1 MRFTFAILLA
11 LAFAPGVN
19 AYTGPGLGLGI
30 IGTVVGILFS
40 LLLAILA
47 IFWYPLKRL
56 WKTATNKT
64 EAEDDSSEE
73 EPPPLTKNPSD
84 SV

>member
-11 LAFAPGVN
+11 LAFAPGVH

-40 LLLAILA
+40 FLLAILA

-56 WKTATNKT
+56 WKTATTK
-64 EAEDDSSEE
+64 AEDDSSEE
-73 EPPPLTKNPSD
+73 EPSPPTESGSD
-84 SV
+84 SI